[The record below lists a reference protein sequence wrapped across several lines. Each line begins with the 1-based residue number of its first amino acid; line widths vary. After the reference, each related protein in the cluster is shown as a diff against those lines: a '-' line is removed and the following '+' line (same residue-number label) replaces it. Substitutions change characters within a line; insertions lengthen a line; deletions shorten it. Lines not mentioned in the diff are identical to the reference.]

1 MFFMWTSASIK
12 RPYLLTLSTSGPSTH
27 GHSLSNIGSIGG
39 TYMDAKIVPPQ
50 VAIGAVGKIQTLPR
64 YAPLPPL
71 HPNEPQ
77 SALTD

>member
-1 MFFMWTSASIK
+1 
-12 RPYLLTLSTSGPSTH
+12 
-27 GHSLSNIGSIGG
+27 
-39 TYMDAKIVPPQ
+39 MDAKIVPPQ